1 MAQPQIE
8 SFTISDDGIT
18 ITAKYDQILY
28 GKGTFVNYPLIST
41 PSDYS
46 AVYYSWTLTAEEFFA
61 GFDTLTFV
69 SYTNFSGSE
78 NRGLPVYA
86 PTNPNLVTSLTTNF
100 QVTDVVNSQGEAPVN
115 VTSLVLDTSNTPA
128 ATGINPPYDVLDTY
142 NKKVRKQASRDK
154 ILCVYNT
161 AAVYGIYD
169 EPLIDAYFDE
179 YGITNHIKVGIDF
192 SIAANTDKRWWTSWG
207 LDVYN
212 QVIDNGIEQ
221 ICCGPLGP
229 TAMSKGF
236 NSSIQVDLSNCLG
249 SLKLIKAEL
258 EQRNLSG
265 LEEMQIPCG
274 ETFYNQDGSN
284 PRNSRVGYYQF
295 SPDLN
300 AGEATGLTGMG
311 IGYTKGSFRANLG
324 GLDTETFSGLLG
336 FSTSIQ
342 VPGLHFDQYEPSD
355 LFWSTIAKPYQ
366 SRTIRMPCWRI
377 GYFPYAQ
384 KPFLPTTTIIRQMVK
399 NSKAAAMP
407 TARNKEEKVL
417 LTNTFFT
424 TPLLKACTDSV
435 YLSHLW
441 ESLGYTKSFFGA
453 TNKPQVI
460 SDLENVSGTV
470 VGDTGLTKYEWQGLN
485 PPATG
490 AIDYIGEIQVT
501 PQADD
506 ATNVYLDSIW
516 MEQWDGNGAI
526 GPGMAYRA
534 KSTGTTFPILADI
547 IVDQTRNFNGNYDG
561 SIRNALQCKPGGI
574 RFNATSHGQRGG
586 IWDLAY
592 GASASVASLHEPQAP
607 AVLSYPQMISELLRG
622 HTIAAAHIFTNTNI
636 CTSSSVWGDGLLQPY
651 YEQAQEDQTMKVL
664 KRSIYGKA
672 VPGATGYYLSN
683 SKGIGLGKGVI
694 NTTYGNAPVPMFET
708 YVWPVF
714 PAKIIAQGTG
724 YVSQFTA
731 PGVGGS
737 GTGFS
742 LAGQNI
748 VNGGYTNFSMMSSSS
763 AGVGYA
769 LGDQLEFFDIQA
781 PAASGFKIEFT
792 TGPVSINFVTAS
804 SSPNTAITQDQVTIN
819 VVAGDDIEDIC
830 DKFVAEIATYQSNT
844 AKAGYHYYVTKVQ
857 GTNGERNGRYGLKIT
872 GRQPAWGF
880 RQGVGVV
887 NTSVIYPATG
897 VQFDTKLANQDFVA
911 GQNNPTKESWTAI
924 SYTDFQRDINDNPIY
939 SHRFI
944 NATQADGAVIGH
956 TFPTGGSFILYH
968 NGVTSAEIAFVN
980 TLVGKQPAVLK
991 ITFKNVSRPD
1001 RADVVINGTDL
1012 TPWQNVANVA
1022 VLATLNS
1029 NSGTAGRI
1037 LPLFDGDRYEVTTE
1051 FTAANLGITSGGGS
1065 EASKSVISQSVI
1077 SHNTES

>member
-8 SFTISDDGIT
+8 SFTISDDGLT
-18 ITAKYDQILY
+18 ITLKYDQILY
-28 GKGTFVNYPLIST
+28 GKATIANFPNVST

-46 AVYYSWTLTAEEFFA
+46 SVFYGWTLTSEEFYA

-69 SYTNFSGSE
+69 SYITLNGSE
-78 NRGLPVYA
+78 SRMLPVYA

-128 ATGINPPYDVLDTY
+128 ASNINPPYDVLDTY

-192 SIAANTDKRWWTSWG
+192 SIAANTDNRWWTSWG

-229 TAMSKGF
+229 TAMSKG
-236 NSSIQVDLSNCLG
+236 NVSNVQVDLSNCLG
-249 SLKLIKAEL
+249 SLKTIKAML
-258 EQRNLSG
+258 EQENATG
-265 LEEMQIPCG
+265 LENESMDGDEI
-274 ETFYNQDGSN
+274 FYNQDAFTY
-284 PRNSRVGYYQF
+284 RNSRVSFYQD
-295 SPDLN
+295 SPNLN
-300 AGEATGLTGMG
+300 AGENTGTNRMG
-311 IGYTKGSFRANLG
+311 TGYTKGSFRANLG
-324 GLDTETFSGLLG
+324 SLDTETFRGLLG
-336 FSTSIQ
+336 LTTSIQ

-417 LTNTFFT
+417 LLNTFFT
-424 TPLLKACTDSV
+424 NSGLRTSSDTV
-435 YLSHLW
+435 YLSELW
-441 ESLGYTKSFFGA
+441 EGLGYTKSFFGA

-460 SDLENVSGTV
+460 SDLTNVPGTV

-490 AIDYIGEIQVT
+490 AMDYIGEIQVT

-516 MEQWDGNGAI
+516 MEQWDGGGAI

-574 RFNATSHGQRGG
+574 RFNATSHGQRAG
-586 IWDLAY
+586 IWDLGY
-592 GASASVASLHEPQAP
+592 GASASVASLHEPYIP
-607 AVLSYPQMISELLRG
+607 AVRSYPNMISELLRG
-622 HTIAAAHIFTNTNI
+622 HTIAAAHSFTNRSI
-636 CTSSSVWGDGLLQPY
+636 ATSSSVWGDGLLQPY
-651 YEQAQEDQTMKVL
+651 YEQAQEDQTMKVI
-664 KRSIYGKA
+664 KRNIYGTA
-672 VPGATGYYLSN
+672 VPGLTSYYLGN

-694 NTTYGNAPVPMFET
+694 PATYGNAPVPMFED

-714 PAKIIAQGTG
+714 PAKIISNGTG
-724 YVSQFTA
+724 YGQNLRMA
-731 PGVGGS
+731 GVGGS
-737 GTGFS
+737 GTGF
-742 LAGQNI
+742 LANLLGLSGGGFTNFQTQ
-748 VNGGYTNFSMMSSSS
+748 NGGST
-763 AGVGYA
+763 GVGYA
-769 LGDQLEFFDIQA
+769 LGDQLEFFDPA
-781 PAASGFKIEFT
+781 FPAASGCKIELT
-792 TGPVSINFVTAS
+792 TGPVSINFVAAS
-804 SSPNTAITQDQVTIN
+804 TNPNTALVQDQVTIN

-830 DKFVAEIATYQSNT
+830 DKFVAEIATNASQPT
-844 AKAGYHYYVTKVQ
+844 KAGYHYNVVKVQ
-857 GTNGERNGRYGLKIT
+857 GTNGHRNGRYGLKIT
-872 GRQPAWGF
+872 GRQPAFGG
-880 RQGVGVV
+880 RQGVGIV

-897 VQFDTKLANQDFVA
+897 VQFDTKLVNQDFVA
-911 GQNNPTKESWTAI
+911 GQNNPSTENFGNIT
-924 SYTDFQRDINDNPIY
+924 YTDFQRDINDNPIY

-944 NATQADGAVIGH
+944 NCTQADGAGIGL
-956 TFPTGGSFILYH
+956 TFPADGSFILYH
-968 NGVTSAEIAFVN
+968 NGITSAEIAFVN

-1012 TPWQNVANVA
+1012 TPWENIGNVA
-1022 VLATLNS
+1022 VLARLNA
-1029 NSGTAGRI
+1029 NSGTAGRL

-1051 FTAANLGITSGGGS
+1051 FTAANLGITPGGGGS
-1065 EASKSVISQSVI
+1065 LQPTNIV
-1077 SHNTES
+1077 SHHIVGK

>member
-8 SFTISDDGIT
+8 SFTISDDGLT
-18 ITAKYDQILY
+18 ITLKYDQILY
-28 GKGTFVNYPLIST
+28 GKATIVNLPNVST

-46 AVYYSWTLTAEEFFA
+46 DVYYFWSMSAEEFFG
-61 GFDTLTFV
+61 GFDTIIFT
-69 SYTNFSGSE
+69 SYVALGDS
-78 NRGLPVYA
+78 RKLPVYA

-100 QVTDVVNSQGEAPVN
+100 QVTDFVNAQGEAPVN
-115 VTSLVLDTSNTPA
+115 VTNLVLDTSNTPA

-192 SIAANTDKRWWTSWG
+192 SIAANTDNRWWTSWG

-221 ICCGPLGP
+221 VCCGPLGP
-229 TAMSKGF
+229 TAMSKGS
-236 NSSIQVDLSNCLG
+236 NSAVLVDLSNCLG
-249 SLKLIKAEL
+249 SLKIIKAEL
-258 EQRNLSG
+258 EQRNRSG

-274 ETFYNQDGSN
+274 ETFYNQDAN
-284 PRNSRVGYYQF
+284 AYRNSKVGDYQF

-300 AGEATGLTGMG
+300 AGETTGSNAIG

-336 FSTSIQ
+336 YKTSIQ

-355 LFWSTIAKPYQ
+355 LFWTTIAKPYQ

-424 TPLLKACTDSV
+424 TGVLKACSDSV
-435 YLSHLW
+435 YLTELW

-460 SDLENVSGTV
+460 SDLTNVPGTV

-574 RFNATSHGQRGG
+574 RFNATSHGQRAG
-586 IWDLAY
+586 IWDLGY
-592 GASASVASLHEPQAP
+592 GASASVASLHEPRAP
-607 AVLSYPQMISELLRG
+607 AVRSYPQMISELLRG

-651 YEQAQEDQTMKVL
+651 YEQAQEDQTMK
-664 KRSIYGKA
+664 SIYRNMYGKTA
-672 VPGATGYYLSN
+672 PNAGQWTLT
-683 SKGIGLGKGVI
+683 SKGIMSGTGMF
-694 NTTYGNAPVPMFET
+694 NEHMGNAPFESLQT
-708 YVWPVF
+708 YLWPIF
-714 PAKIIAQGTG
+714 PTQITNQGSGYSINNAQI
-724 YVSQFTA
+724 
-731 PGVGGS
+731 S
-737 GTGFS
+737 GTGGNGSGFS
-742 LAGQNI
+742 LTGSALAGGVYASYNLNNN
-748 VNGGYTNFSMMSSSS
+748 NGQ
-763 AGVGYA
+763 GVGYTI
-769 LGDQLEFFDIQA
+769 GDVVTFN
-781 PAASGFKIEFT
+781 GGGG
-792 TGPVSINFVTAS
+792 TGM
-804 SSPNTAITQDQVTIN
+804 QVTLVPGPLQYTFKVGNASQDAALLIKTITYN
-819 VVAGDDIEDIC
+819 VVAGDTIEDIC
-830 DKFVAEIATYQSNT
+830 DGLILLINT
-844 AKAGYHYYVTKVQ
+844 ALQTNDAGKFYYATKVQ
-857 GTNGERNGRYGLKIT
+857 AANGPRNTRYGISIGGISSARQYRLMVYQVQAPQNTGSPTGIAFETYTPTQNFISGVNDPDGYTVGTNE
-872 GRQPAWGF
+872 
-880 RQGVGVV
+880 V
-887 NTSVIYPATG
+887 
-897 VQFDTKLANQDFVA
+897 
-911 GQNNPTKESWTAI
+911 
-924 SYTDFQRDINDNPIY
+924 SYEYYQRDINDNPIWGNGY
-939 SHRFI
+939 VNFS
-944 NATQADGAVIGH
+944 QADASLWLLTVPAAGAF
-956 TFPTGGSFILYH
+956 TILL
-968 NGVTSAEIAFVN
+968 NGQTASEIAYFN
-980 TLVGKQPAVLK
+980 TQVGKQPKILK
-991 ITFKNVSRPD
+991 ITFKNITRPD
-1001 RADVVINGTDL
+1001 RSDIVVNGTDL
-1012 TPWQNVANVA
+1012 DPWINLYNLAVA
-1022 VLATLNS
+1022 THLNA
-1029 NSGTAGRI
+1029 NSGTAKRL
-1037 LPLFDGDRYEVTTE
+1037 LPLVEGESYEVTTE
-1051 FTAANLGITSGGGS
+1051 FTAANLGITPGGGGS
-1065 EASKSVISQSVI
+1065 LQPTNIV
-1077 SHNTES
+1077 SHHIVGK

>member
-8 SFTISDDGIT
+8 SFTISDDGLT

-46 AVYYSWTLTAEEFFA
+46 AVYYGWTLTSEEFFA

-69 SYTNFSGSE
+69 SFTSLNGSE
-78 NRGLPVYA
+78 SRGLPVYA

-115 VTSLVLDTSNTPA
+115 VTNLVLDTSNTPP
-128 ATGINPPYDVLDTY
+128 ATGINPPYDVLDTF

-221 ICCGPLGP
+221 VCCGPLSP
-229 TAMSKGF
+229 TAMSKGY

-249 SLKLIKAEL
+249 SLKVIKAAL
-258 EQRNLSG
+258 EQDNSSG

-274 ETFYNQDGSN
+274 ETFYAKEGSN
-284 PRNSRVGYYQF
+284 LRNCRVGHYQF
-295 SPDLN
+295 SPNLN
-300 AGEATGLTGMG
+300 AGEATGYNGMG
-311 IGYTKGSFRANLG
+311 TGYTKGSFRASLG
-324 GLDTETFSGLLG
+324 SLDTETFGGLLG
-336 FSTSIQ
+336 FPTSIQ

-366 SRTIRMPCWRI
+366 SRTLRMPCWRI

-417 LTNTFFT
+417 LLNTFYT
-424 TPLLKACTDSV
+424 TPVLKACTDTV
-435 YLSHLW
+435 YLSELW

-460 SDLENVSGTV
+460 SDLTNAPGTV

-485 PPATG
+485 PPANG
-490 AIDYIGEIQVT
+490 AMDYIGEIQVT

-506 ATNVYLDSIW
+506 ATNVYLDSVW

-651 YEQAQEDQTMKVL
+651 YEQAQEDQTMKRL
-664 KRSIYGKA
+664 YRNIYGTPA
-672 VPGATGYYLSN
+672 PGAASWIAS
-683 SKGIGLGKGVI
+683 SKGIMSGVGVLPVYAGL
-694 NTTYGNAPVPMFET
+694 APFTATEEFI
-708 YVWPVF
+708 WPIF
-714 PAKIIAQGTG
+714 PAQITNQGSGYAGTSGITGTGGSGSGFEIVGNNLSGGVYASYQHLGNRGQGTG
-724 YVSQFTA
+724 YAMGDVVTFN
-731 PGVGGS
+731 GEG
-737 GTGFS
+737 GTG
-742 LAGQNI
+742 
-748 VNGGYTNFSMMSSSS
+748 M
-763 AGVGYA
+763 
-769 LGDQLEFFDIQA
+769 
-781 PAASGFKIEFT
+781 
-792 TGPVSINFVTAS
+792 
-804 SSPNTAITQDQVTIN
+804 QVTLVPGPLIYKFN
-819 VVAGDDIEDIC
+819 VNSNTSDPAYLQKTVTYNAVAGDTIEDIC
-830 DKFVAEIATYQSNT
+830 DGLIALINASLAINDP
-844 AKAGYHYYVTKVQ
+844 GHRYYATKVQ
-857 GTNGERNGRYGLKIT
+857 ATNGPRNGRYGIRISGRVSGRNYAININKDFYTPDT
-872 GRQPAWGF
+872 GAPT
-880 RQGVGVV
+880 
-887 NTSVIYPATG
+887 NTAVEGYTPK
-897 VQFDTKLANQDFVA
+897 QNFVA
-911 GQNNPTKESWTAI
+911 GVTDPSGYFFEDPNI
-924 SYTDFQRDINDNPIY
+924 SYEFFQRDINDNPIFGNGY
-939 SHRFI
+939 I
-944 NATQADGAVIGH
+944 NISQADATILGLTVPAAGA
-956 TFPTGGSFILYH
+956 FAILF
-968 NGVTSAEIAFVN
+968 NGVTAGETAYLN
-980 TLVGKQPAVLK
+980 TQVGAQPKVLK
-991 ITFKNVSRPD
+991 ITFKNISRTD
-1001 RADVVINGTDL
+1001 RADIVINGTDL
-1012 TPWQNVANVA
+1012 DPWINIFNLA
-1022 VLATLNS
+1022 VGTFLNS
-1029 NSGTAGRI
+1029 NSGTAQRL
-1037 LPLFDGDRYEVTTE
+1037 LPLVEGETYEVTTE
-1051 FTAANLGITSGGGS
+1051 FTAANLGITPGGGG
-1065 EASKSVISQSVI
+1065 ALQPTNIV
-1077 SHNTES
+1077 SHHIVGK